1 MMPMPLPTVALVAA
15 LLAGAGQA
23 HAPSY
28 KPGLLVQ
35 LRVADLE
42 RSLRFY
48 TETLG
53 FAVTE
58 RRDDLRFVH
67 IDCGIPGLQLGLSA
81 GGTEPPDPGS
91 MVLNFDVKGDV
102 EAARGA
108 LEARG
113 VVFTGPTRVV
123 PGKVR
128 LAEFRDPDGYVLRLA
143 GEDPPE
149 R

>member
-1 MMPMPLPTVALVAA
+1 MPILLPSVAL
-15 LLAGAGQA
+15 LLAL
-23 HAPSY
+23 HAEPRPAQGPSY

-53 FAVTE
+53 FEVTE
-58 RRDDLRFVH
+58 RRDDLQFVH

-81 GGTEPPDPGS
+81 GSAQPPNPGS
-91 MVLNFDVKGDV
+91 MVLNFDVAGDV
-102 EAARGA
+102 EAARRA
-108 LEARG
+108 LEAKG
-113 VVFTGPTRVV
+113 VAFTGPTLVI

-143 GEDPPE
+143 GEDPPT